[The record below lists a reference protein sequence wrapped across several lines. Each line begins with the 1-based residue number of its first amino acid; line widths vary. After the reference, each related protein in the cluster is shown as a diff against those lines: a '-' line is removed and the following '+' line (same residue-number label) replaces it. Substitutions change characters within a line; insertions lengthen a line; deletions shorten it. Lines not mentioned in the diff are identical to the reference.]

1 MTSTRTH
8 TTLAATLATA
18 ALVTAP
24 AALAKPIDVS
34 GESDAGHAATASV
47 LAEQHAAQ
55 AAARPDSVRQDLRSP
70 DARDAA
76 RHRPAAIPA
85 GRAGAP
91 AWPVHPTPLHSAAQ
105 SPAPTGGDDDGTP
118 WALLALGVTGL
129 GLAGTGAALGIARSA
144 GRRRAR
150 AVA

>member
-24 AALAKPIDVS
+24 TALAKPIGVG
-34 GESDAGHAATASV
+34 GEYARHAATASL

-70 DARDAA
+70 DAREAA
-76 RHRPAAIPA
+76 QHRRAVQPA
-85 GRAGAP
+85 
-91 AWPVHPTPLHSAAQ
+91 PLHSAAQ

-129 GLAGTGAALGIARSA
+129 GLAGTGAALGIARSG

>member
-24 AALAKPIDVS
+24 TALAKPIDVS
-34 GESDAGHAATASV
+34 GEYDAGHAATASV

-55 AAARPDSVRQDLRSP
+55 AAARPDSARQDLRSP

-76 RHRPAAIPA
+76 QHRRAAIPA

-105 SPAPTGGDDDGTP
+105 SPAPTGDDDGTP

-129 GLAGTGAALGIARSA
+129 GLAGTGAALGIARSG